1 MNQTGSQE
9 VLIVDDDPDAFMLL
23 ALALEEAGGCRA
35 TVAENARE
43 ALQAMYQVDQPFGG
57 IFLDVLMPET
67 TGLELCSVIRSIPG
81 YDDVPVIMVSAMKDR
96 RFVMEAFAAGA
107 SDYITKP
114 FQISD
119 VCVRFLRATKD
130 RPERAH
136 CLEGIAARGAP
147 ANEPVKSPDEAILL
161 DDVERAVSRDAFHS
175 YLLHAKARLKIP
187 MHVRAVRIADFLRV
201 YSDTPGQEL
210 AQALLSVARMLSGL
224 TRDSGDMVTY
234 FGNGVFVTCSTTGS
248 SIGAP
253 SLKSMIEEAGMPS
266 TDPHDKR
273 QFDLIV
279 GLDIPLEPDT
289 HADVFDVLNRAIDS
303 ANPHDAA

>member
-1 MNQTGSQE
+1 
-9 VLIVDDDPDAFMLL
+9 
-23 ALALEEAGGCRA
+23 
-35 TVAENARE
+35 
-43 ALQAMYQVDQPFGG
+43 
-57 IFLDVLMPET
+57 
-67 TGLELCSVIRSIPG
+67 
-81 YDDVPVIMVSAMKDR
+81 MVSAMKDR

-175 YLLHAKARLKIP
+175 YLLHVKARLKIP

-234 FGNGVFVTCSTTGS
+234 FGNGVFLTCSTTGS